1 MRRGSSQNM
10 VAASCTL
17 EPSKAS
23 ESIPCI
29 RSSHSRSTPM
39 SRSRKS
45 PKGTAP
51 GGFTSSPR
59 VPVGIRHVVPSRTT
73 ASPRPTGHTITRMSR
88 RRDPPRAPPARPDQ
102 RSGRGLSPPR
112 EGAWI
117 AKLTFFHH
125 ANVVGSVRP
134 RRRVSAT
141 PASRILAFRPECNP
155 PARTTPASRTA
166 CDCKRF
172 SPSPSTRG
180 TVRQYSRRRWRTKWG
195 RPSGAWRHQRT
206 LLPVPLY
213 TRSGSTTL
221 KTPPPAKPLRARVT
235 RCGHPRIGTRP
246 TNHAPRANAGD

>member
-1 MRRGSSQNM
+1 MGAQGQFSKYGRSFMHVRTVQSFRVNTLHTVVSFPLHTNVSFPKVPKGVRLRLDLRPRRASQSGSATSPVPNHCVPRAHRTHHHQD
-10 VAASCTL
+10 V
-17 EPSKAS
+17 AS
-23 ESIPCI
+23 EG
-29 RSSHSRSTPM
+29 
-39 SRSRKS
+39 S
-45 PKGTAP
+45 PTC
-51 GGFTSSPR
+51 
-59 VPVGIRHVVPSRTT
+59 TT
-73 ASPRPTGHTITRMSR
+73 R
-88 RRDPPRAPPARPDQ
+88 RI

-125 ANVVGSVRP
+125 AIVVGSVRP
-134 RRRVSAT
+134 RRRVSAA

-180 TVRQYSRRRWRTKWG
+180 TVRQYSRRRWRTEWG
-195 RPSGAWRHQRT
+195 RPGGAWRHQRT

-213 TRSGSTTL
+213 TRSGSTSL
-221 KTPPPAKPLRARVT
+221 KAPPPAKPLRARVT

-246 TNHAPRANAGD
+246 TNHAPRANAGG